1 MERYQLHTDDALLN
15 LLKEDDER
23 AFNEIYN
30 RYWRILFTIATSR
43 LKNTHA
49 VEDIIHD
56 VFASLWKNR
65 RSIHVRSLQHYLA
78 SSTRYLIFKVIR
90 KNINLQHYIES
101 GSDMNNEFELEN
113 TLHNKHLL
121 EFVTRE
127 IDTLPERCKMIFKYS
142 REQGMTNKEIA
153 LEMNITSKT
162 VENQINKALNHLRF
176 SMKRI
181 LFFFL

>member
-1 MERYQLHTDDALLN
+1 MEMYQLHTDDMLLN
-15 LLKEDDER
+15 LLKEDDES

-43 LKNTHA
+43 LKNNHA
-49 VEDIIHD
+49 AEDIIHD

-65 RSIHVRSLQHYLA
+65 HSVHVRSLQHYLS

-90 KNINLQHYIES
+90 KSVNEQIYIQA
-101 GSDMNNEFELEN
+101 GSLTNNAFELEN
-113 TLHNKHLL
+113 ALHNKKLL
-121 EFVTRE
+121 EFVANE
-127 IDTLPERCKMIFKYS
+127 IETLPERCKMIFKYS
-142 REQGMTNKEIA
+142 REHGMTNKEIA

-181 LFFFL
+181 LFFFF